1 MKKTILS
8 AVAMATML
16 FGMQA
21 QTVIQTYDACDAN
34 LNNEVNVGDAEVVAA
49 QVLHNTTGPNVV
61 TAEQLNT
68 VLREIYQLLGKLT
81 MLDDLSERLSAVEEK
96 LGIETEPPAVDSADN
111 SVDGNI
117 NGHAYVDLGVVVDGK
132 HVYWAT
138 TNIGAE
144 QPQQFGL
151 YFAWGETQG
160 YTANDASRAFNWASY
175 NSALCGGDAASL
187 KKYCNND
194 GKTVLDPE
202 DDAAH
207 VLWQG
212 AWRMPT
218 WEELEALRTQCKWE
232 KSKMLMPGTRNPQ
245 YIYGYKVSNKRDP
258 NKSIFL
264 PAAND
269 RLYDYT
275 FDSSAM
281 RGRYWS
287 ASVWSKVNYEY
298 ANHLYFNYNNGELQ
312 TFNMYRFGGLP
323 IRPVCQP
330 Q

>member
-68 VLREIYQLLGKLT
+68 VLQEIYQLLGKLT

-96 LGIETEPPAVDSADN
+96 LGIETDSPVVDPY
-111 SVDGNI
+111 
-117 NGHAYVDLGVVVDGK
+117 NGHEYVDLGVVVDGK
-132 HVYWAT
+132 PVYWAT

-160 YTANDASRAFNWASY
+160 YTASDASRAFDWASY

-218 WEELEALRTQCKWE
+218 WEELKALRTQCNWE
-232 KSKMLMPGTRNPQ
+232 KSRMEITGTRNPQ
-245 YIYGYKVSNKRDP
+245 YIDGYKVSNKQDP

-264 PAAND
+264 PAACE
-269 RLYDYT
+269 RIYDDT
-275 FDSSAM
+275 FSSSAM
-281 RGRYWS
+281 QGRYWS
-287 ASVWSKVNYEY
+287 ASVWSDFNYEQAY
-298 ANHLYFNYNNGELQ
+298 HLYFNYNSDELSI
-312 TFNMYRFGGLP
+312 TNMWRFGGLP